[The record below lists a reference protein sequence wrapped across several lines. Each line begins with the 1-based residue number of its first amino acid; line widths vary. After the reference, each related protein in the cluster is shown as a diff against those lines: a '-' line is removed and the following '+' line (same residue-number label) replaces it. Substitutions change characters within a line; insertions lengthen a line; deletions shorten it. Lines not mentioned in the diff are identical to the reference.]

1 MSKYARRTDGPQ
13 TEIAKEFRKLGYH
26 VWFTFRLPNCVDL
39 VISKDK
45 FTAAV
50 EVKDGEKPPSAR
62 KLTAGEIE
70 FKAAFKGRYY
80 LCESI
85 KDVHE
90 IDRAESAIVKASG
103 LNIKG
108 HVK

>member
-1 MSKYARRTDGPQ
+1 MRMAARKDDNQ
-13 TEIAKEFRKLGYH
+13 TRVVEEFRKLGYH
-26 VWFTFRLPNCVDL
+26 VWLTFRLKDCVDI

-50 EVKDGEKPPSAR
+50 EIKDGEKVPSKR
-62 KLTAGEIE
+62 KLTDGEIK